1 MKLDSPSGQEQK
13 DYIHYQTQPCLVNPA
28 RIKRVFT
35 TCLLSPQGIL
45 LPLRNVRDSSVSI
58 TKSATRHHVLLLNFA
73 VRSDTQNPTLIL
85 LEQVMLPPLTPDA
98 RINTPESNLN
108 FMKIYCDSNQN
119 ANLVRQLITFNAS
132 KS

>member
-1 MKLDSPSGQEQK
+1 MCSDESTVLSFG
-13 DYIHYQTQPCLVNPA
+13 YQSDWHCFCGCLIVVIDN
-28 RIKRVFT
+28 
-35 TCLLSPQGIL
+35 
-45 LPLRNVRDSSVSI
+45 SVSI

-108 FMKIYCDSNQN
+108 FMKIYCNSNQN
-119 ANLVRQLITFNAS
+119 VNLVRQLITFNAS

>member
-1 MKLDSPSGQEQK
+1 MVLLKLSDS
-13 DYIHYQTQPCLVNPA
+13 VNSSKLA
-28 RIKRVFT
+28 SDDTFIYDFIIFQYAGKGVNCSSCNMT
-35 TCLLSPQGIL
+35 V
-45 LPLRNVRDSSVSI
+45 VRDNSVSI

-108 FMKIYCDSNQN
+108 FMKIYCNSNQN
-119 ANLVRQLITFNAS
+119 VNLVRQLITFNAS

>member
-35 TCLLSPQGIL
+35 TCLLSPQGIP
-45 LPLRNVRDSSVSI
+45 LPLRNVRDNSVSI

-73 VRSDTQNPTLIL
+73 VRSDTQNPTLI
-85 LEQVMLPPLTPDA
+85 MLPPLTPDA
-98 RINTPESNLN
+98 RINTSESNLN
-108 FMKIYCDSNQN
+108 FMKIYCNSNQN
-119 ANLVRQLITFNAS
+119 VNLVRQLITFNAS